1 MNSSVQLIIFGN
13 FRRPSKFSDVKEQ
26 NLWVY
31 KDGSQNCEG
40 LETAMD

>member
-1 MNSSVQLIIFGN
+1 MNSSGQLNIFGN
-13 FRRPSKFSDVKEQ
+13 FRRPSKFSEVKEK
-26 NLWVY
+26 NLGVY